1 MKMNDTTSSRS
12 SWFDDHV
19 AGWVNTKR
27 SITDCG
33 IRPADVQR
41 LKLFEVCEGF
51 VVEDGSLF
59 DALFLIQI
67 DDLIFKLY
75 IHLMIERCLTS
86 TLLPQHERFGRRGGS
101 FTFNGA
107 FLDFGA

>member
-1 MKMNDTTSSRS
+1 MITSQ
-12 SWFDDHV
+12 

-33 IRPADVQR
+33 ICPDDVQ
-41 LKLFEVCEGF
+41 LFMLFEDCKVF
-51 VVEDGSLF
+51 FVEDAGLF
-59 DALFLIQI
+59 DALFVIQI

-86 TLLPQHERFGRRGGS
+86 TL
-101 FTFNGA
+101 
-107 FLDFGA
+107 